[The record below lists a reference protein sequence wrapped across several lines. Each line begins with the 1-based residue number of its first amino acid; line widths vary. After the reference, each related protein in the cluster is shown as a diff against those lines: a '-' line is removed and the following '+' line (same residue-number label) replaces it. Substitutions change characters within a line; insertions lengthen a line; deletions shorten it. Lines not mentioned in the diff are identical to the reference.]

1 MYMISPRY
9 VLVLMMIGFLAA
21 SGCRGPKVKGL
32 VPVRGTVTYKGE
44 AVEDAVVCF
53 TPKEFKTG
61 DRLGTGKTDANGRFE
76 LRTIGERGVL
86 PGEYVVVVIKN
97 EIVPQTPQGNPRP
110 GRPPPSEVKSL
121 LPKRYG
127 DPKTSDLHIVVEK
140 SGLTNWR
147 LELVD

>member
-1 MYMISPRY
+1 MKFIATISI
-9 VLVLMMIGFLAA
+9 VVSLICLALP
-21 SGCRGPKVKGL
+21 GCGGPKVKGL
-32 VPVRGTVTYKGE
+32 VPVRGTVVYNGE
-44 AVEDAVVCF
+44 PLAGASIGL
-53 TPKEFKTG
+53 TPKDFDNG
-61 DRLGTGKTDANGRFE
+61 ARIGAGMTDANGRFE

-127 DPKTSDLHIVVEK
+127 DPKTSDLNVVVEK
-140 SGLTNWR
+140 SGLTNWL

>member
-1 MYMISPRY
+1 M
-9 VLVLMMIGFLAA
+9 VIGLLAA

-32 VPVRGTVTYKGE
+32 APVRGTVTYKGE
-44 AVEDAVVCF
+44 PLEGAAICF

-61 DRLGTGKTDANGRFE
+61 DRLGTGKTDSNGRFE

-97 EIVPQTPQGNPRP
+97 EIVPRTPQSNSRP

-121 LPKRYG
+121 IPKRYS
-127 DPKTSDLHIVVEK
+127 DPKTSDLNVVVEK
-140 SGLTNWR
+140 SGLAHWQA
-147 LELVD
+147 ELVD